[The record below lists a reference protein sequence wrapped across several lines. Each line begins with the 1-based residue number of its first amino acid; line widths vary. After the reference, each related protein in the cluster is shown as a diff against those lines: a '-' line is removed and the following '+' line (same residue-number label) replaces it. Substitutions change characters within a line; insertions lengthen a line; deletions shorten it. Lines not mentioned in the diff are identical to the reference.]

1 MKELAMAITGL
12 RGQTGYTYHLVKRN
26 GLVAL
31 CRMVKPGAKDSFE
44 VIKIQTHKKQRV
56 FKGRVIAEQGD
67 EYYPGAEMWGKNGW
81 SYPDL
86 DGAEAKYSELI
97 KEK

>member
-1 MKELAMAITGL
+1 MRELAMAITGL
-12 RGQTGYTYHLVKRN
+12 RGQAGYTYHLIKRN

-67 EYYPGAEMWGKNGW
+67 EYYPGAEMWGKYGFTHTNLE
-81 SYPDL
+81 D
-86 DGAEAKYSELI
+86 AEAKYSELV
-97 KEK
+97 KDA